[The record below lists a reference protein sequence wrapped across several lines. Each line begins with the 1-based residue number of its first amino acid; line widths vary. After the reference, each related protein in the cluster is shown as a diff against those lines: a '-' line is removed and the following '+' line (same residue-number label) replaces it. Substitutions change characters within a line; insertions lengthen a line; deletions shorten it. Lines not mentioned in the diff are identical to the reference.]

1 MHIVHRRRPKGFTLV
16 ELLVVIGIIALL
28 ISILLPAL
36 NKARAAAQL
45 TQCASNMRQ
54 LAAAVFIYQAENNGS
69 YPPPWSACNATSPTS
84 PDLSH
89 TQPPC
94 LYTLLLGLPQS
105 APQFVNV
112 RVCPAALDIFGG
124 IPNGWVNQNPTQ
136 GQAVYSYKYNYI
148 LGGCDT
154 NTTVVN
160 VGHPVYNGALST
172 PEFFPR
178 PLRTVPNSANT
189 AMFIDYPQLQVCSL
203 ASKTQANGGPDNRG
217 FKGGTGV
224 FRAFPATAPGGFRE
238 ANPNSPDTSKHQ
250 TIGDIA
256 PVHYITN
263 AIHVLNPQIGSFAAM
278 AGTINVAYCD
288 GSVRDVQVV
297 QGQTVGSNSSNI
309 KDAFVE
315 DPTSGGNGFVLQGVD
330 GIIPATAFDPTQPP

>member
-1 MHIVHRRRPKGFTLV
+1 MNGFTLV

-45 TQCASNMRQ
+45 VQCSSNMRQ
-54 LAAAVFIYQAENNGS
+54 LAAAVFIYQSENNGS
-69 YPPPWSACNATSPTS
+69 YPPPWSACGATSATS

-105 APQFVNV
+105 APQFANV
-112 RVCPAALDIFGG
+112 RVCPAVLDLFGG
-124 IPNGWVNQNPTQ
+124 IPSGWVNLNPAQ

-154 NTTVVN
+154 NSTVVN
-160 VGHPVYNGALST
+160 VGHPIYDGALTT
-172 PEFFPR
+172 PLFFPR

-203 ASKTQANGGPDNRG
+203 SSKTQANGGPDNRG
-217 FKGGTGV
+217 FKGGSGV
-224 FRAFPATAPGGFRE
+224 FRAFPATAPGGFRQQIL
-238 ANPNSPDTSKHQ
+238 NSTDTNHYQS
-250 TIGDIA
+250 IGDIA
-256 PVHYITN
+256 PVHYVSN
-263 AIHVLNPQIGSFAAM
+263 AKVPNTPIGAFPALQ
-278 AGTINVAYCD
+278 GTINVAYCD
-288 GSVRDVQVV
+288 GSVRDVPVV

-315 DPTSGGNGFVLQGVD
+315 DPSSGGAGFVLQGVD
-330 GIIPATAFDPTQPP
+330 GIIPRTAFDPTQPP